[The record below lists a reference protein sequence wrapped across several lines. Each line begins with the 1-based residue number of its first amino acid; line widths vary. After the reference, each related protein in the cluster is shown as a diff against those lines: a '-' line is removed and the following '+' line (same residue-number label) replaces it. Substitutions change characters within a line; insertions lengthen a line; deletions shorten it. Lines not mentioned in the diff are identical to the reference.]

1 MAKKRDDYRP
11 CSDSDMRSAAL
22 RATHEKLHEM
32 DDLGKPTIG
41 KFGEVLSEQKAK
53 FRIFGEHMAKKG
65 TCSIMTWDELKRG
78 ADKFGKDVR
87 KSTDAE

>member
-1 MAKKRDDYRP
+1 MAKKRNDYRP

-22 RATHEKLHEM
+22 RATHEKLREM

-53 FRIFGEHMAKKG
+53 FRLFGEYMAKKG
-65 TCSIMTWDELKRG
+65 TCPTMTWDELRR
-78 ADKFGKDVR
+78 AVDKFSKDS
-87 KSTDAE
+87 KSSRTK